1 MKSYGLTIDMRLK
14 PYIESMGEVGVI
26 LGVGVKSVEI
36 KRNTQ
41 CEGDRLEH
49 N

>member
-1 MKSYGLTIDMRLK
+1 MDLK
-14 PYIESMGEVGVI
+14 LLYQSMGGVVGI

-36 KRNTQ
+36 KRNTH
-41 CEGDRLEH
+41 CEGALLEH